1 MFIENICVPLLSV
14 NEEWTKCTTDVQL
27 TLRRRQGVLKKER
40 PRSDSSLGVGPGWW
54 EYHLPFPFSWLL
66 WCTLVYDRK
75 SRKEI
80 LNRLTVMTCI
90 KKSVCVSAFTTVTPF
105 LHMEEVSFH
114 NFQYTFTLPY
124 MWGDLQIK
132 GKKVYVLYDYLDQVQ
147 KWNDRITRDSPIL
160 FHTEW

>member
-1 MFIENICVPLLSV
+1 
-14 NEEWTKCTTDVQL
+14 
-27 TLRRRQGVLKKER
+27 
-40 PRSDSSLGVGPGWW
+40 
-54 EYHLPFPFSWLL
+54 
-66 WCTLVYDRK
+66 
-75 SRKEI
+75 
-80 LNRLTVMTCI
+80 MTCI